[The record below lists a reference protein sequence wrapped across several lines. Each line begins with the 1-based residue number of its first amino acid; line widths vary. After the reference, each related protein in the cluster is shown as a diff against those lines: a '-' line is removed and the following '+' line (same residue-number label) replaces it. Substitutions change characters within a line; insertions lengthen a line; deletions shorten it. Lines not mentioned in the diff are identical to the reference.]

1 MIPYNTPLLLPSRLS
16 TTLDRKILACSF
28 EWYHYRLCWWLVAQ
42 VMDQTVLMEFHSIQK
57 NARGKRKNG
66 YNVFEFV
73 LVPIITYIRKA
84 ITMIVTF
91 LVSCSVVF
99 SPQGPIISFIE
110 WFHRLI
116 SGRCNF
122 FSVPRFMQTYK
133 IETPR
138 SYQTPPPQNWD
149 F

>member
-1 MIPYNTPLLLPSRLS
+1 MFGSISNLFSTMIPYNTPLLLPSRLS

-73 LVPIITYIRKA
+73 LVPIITHIRKA

-122 FSVPRFMQTYK
+122 FPCRVLCRPTK
-133 IETPR
+133 
-138 SYQTPPPQNWD
+138 
-149 F
+149 

>member
-28 EWYHYRLCWWLVAQ
+28 EWYHSRLCWWLVAQ

-73 LVPIITYIRKA
+73 LVPIITHIRKA

-116 SGRCNF
+116 FRAL
-122 FSVPRFMQTYK
+122 
-133 IETPR
+133 
-138 SYQTPPPQNWD
+138 
-149 F
+149 